1 MRFFSILILSV
12 FLFNCSNQKMTS
24 SHFGMIAGSTSATLT
39 CIQLLNTNQ
48 YLTAACAVTGAYIGA
63 NSFFKSD
70 KLTHTAT
77 FVDHLNNA
85 PIGQSYATWYNQRTG
100 NHGDIKISRSYVKKG
115 AKCSDYTSTISV
127 TNPWPMNNLER
138 STEFGIAC
146 QLPDGRWQ
154 VIESVS

>member
-1 MRFFSILILSV
+1 MRFFSILILSL
-12 FLFNCSNQKMTS
+12 FLFNCSGQKMTS

-48 YLTAACAVTGAYIGA
+48 YLTAVCAVTGAWMGA
-63 NSFFKSD
+63 NSFYKSD

-100 NHGDIKISRSYVKKG
+100 NHGDIKISRSYVLKG
-115 AKCSDYTSTISV
+115 AKCSDILQKAS
-127 TNPWPMNNLER
+127 LEPLTAGETAYLKKECR
-138 STEFGIAC
+138 
-146 QLPDGRWQ
+146 
-154 VIESVS
+154 